1 MEDARCDSYGI
12 DQASSPLQCRY
23 THQRNEAS
31 TQFPHIFFDNAHGL
45 RADAYLNLTTGN
57 LPDSLPPIFEP
68 AAQAEARGRSASF
81 RFKGKRRA
89 DSPTP

>member
-1 MEDARCDSYGI
+1 MQI
-12 DQASSPLQCRY
+12 

-57 LPDSLPPIFEP
+57 LPDSLPLIFAP
-68 AAQAEARGRSASF
+68 AAQAEARGALGDVSF
-81 RFKGKRRA
+81 QRETSCR
-89 DSPTP
+89 